1 MFKHQVHIALSQHLL
16 SKRGVCSNWLSSRP
30 ILTRSSAMA
39 EGPRDALV
47 SIEKS
52 LQSTN
57 NLDIHPRSSQLLLL
71 NGRTEYHFRF
81 GIICMILRLA
91 VLIQYRSTTAAL
103 STLCIK

>member
-1 MFKHQVHIALSQHLL
+1 
-16 SKRGVCSNWLSSRP
+16 
-30 ILTRSSAMA
+30 MA

-103 STLCIK
+103 IYFMHQVIKLWKKTIMSDVC